1 MRDTRIPAGYEVRRA
16 TPNDIALL
24 QDVERT
30 AALLF
35 KTYPGE
41 AGLTEE
47 IYREANSVETFE
59 NAQRAGRLWVA
70 VTPTSEVVGFALVME
85 IAGFAHLEEIDVLP
99 SHGQQGLGSAL
110 LSAVCSWAQTA
121 GYPAVTLRTFRDV
134 PWNGPF
140 YLRRGFRVV
149 NSSDV
154 SKHHLDLEASERKR
168 GLRTELRVTMA
179 YPTERMQP

>member
-16 TPNDIALL
+16 TPSDIAVL

-110 LSAVCSWAQTA
+110 LSAVCSWARTA
-121 GYPAVTLRTFRDV
+121 GYPAVTLRTFRNV

-149 NSSDV
+149 DSSDV
-154 SKHHLDLEASERKR
+154 SKHHLDLEAAERKR
-168 GLRTELRVTMA
+168 GLPTELRVTMA
-179 YPTERMQP
+179 YPTAG